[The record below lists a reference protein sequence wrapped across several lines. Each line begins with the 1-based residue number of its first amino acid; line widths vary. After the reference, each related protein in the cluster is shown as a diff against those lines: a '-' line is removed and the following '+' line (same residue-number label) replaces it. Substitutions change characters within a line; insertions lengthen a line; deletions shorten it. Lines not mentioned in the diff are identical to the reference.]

1 MLFSPNNIIAYFQPI
16 LSADSHSVYSYEVLG
31 RFVDSDGTV
40 KSLGPFFSDANT
52 TGEDA
57 LKVDRMVRR
66 YAMKKYAEEKRT
78 EYLFINI
85 RLAWLEKF
93 LDKPKELPTIQLAQ
107 EFGIAPDR
115 IVIEITEEEF
125 NASDAYIDV
134 LTYYKKAGFRIALDD
149 YGKKANN
156 IDRIAQIHPDII
168 KIDIDYIHKSE
179 GSYHYRE
186 YLKFLSTFAESVG
199 IEVLYEGI
207 ETQVQLDICM
217 SSKGRFYQGFFIA
230 KPQESMQNPDVNYI
244 GFSASIERA
253 YEMLRKKN
261 EHVNTLKTSLDS
273 KIRNFLNDNPLFYEK
288 KDIET
293 YLTKLCSELP
303 EVIRI
308 YLCDRHGNQITY
320 NFERISGKVV
330 IYDYRGKNW
339 SWRGF
344 FHEAQE
350 TVITGKNSCLST
362 AYRDFATKKQVFTYF
377 YAFSDDVFLF
387 ADINKA
393 PFLKFDK

>member
-1 MLFSPNNIIAYFQPI
+1 MLFSPDNIIAYFQPI

-52 TGEDA
+52 TDQDA
-57 LKVDRMVRR
+57 LKVDRLVRR
-66 YAMKKYAEEKRT
+66 YAMKKYVEEKRT

-85 RLAWLEKF
+85 RLAWLDKF
-93 LDKPKELPTIQLAQ
+93 VDKPEELPTIQWAQ

-125 NASDAYIDV
+125 NASDAYIGV
-134 LTYYKKAGFRIALDD
+134 LTYYKNAGFRIALDD
-149 YGKKANN
+149 YGKKASN

-168 KIDIDYIHKSE
+168 KINIDYIHRSE
-179 GSYHYRE
+179 DSYHYRE

-207 ETQVQLDICM
+207 ETQKQLDICM

-230 KPQESMQNPDVNYI
+230 HPQESMQNPDGNYI

-261 EHVNTLKTSLDS
+261 EYVNTLKTSLDS
-273 KIRNFLNDNPLFYEK
+273 KIGHFLNDNPLFWE

-303 EVIRI
+303 EVVRI
-308 YLCDRHGNQITY
+308 YLCNRHGDQISY
-320 NFERISGKVV
+320 NFEWLSGKV
-330 IYDYRGKNW
+330 ITYDYRGKNW

-350 TVITGKNSCLST
+350 AIITGKNSCLST
-362 AYRDFATKKQVFTYF
+362 AYRDFITKKRVFTYF
-377 YAFSDDVFLF
+377 YAFSDDVFFF
-387 ADINKA
+387 ADINRV
-393 PFLKFDK
+393 PFLKSDK